1 MGAAF
6 ATLISEIVL
15 LTISWNVAK
24 RATTLTIDIV
34 KMLKLTFIGSF
45 SVLLGYSLKKFEIYF
60 LWNLIFVVAIYVTFS
75 YYLNAIPK
83 SAVKNYLNSLK
94 GKWTKQTSQSL

>member
-1 MGAAF
+1 MF
-6 ATLISEIVL
+6 LIPVTVLWAQLLPSNLGDRL

-45 SVLLGYSLKKFEIYF
+45 SVLLGYSLK
-60 LWNLIFVVAIYVTFS
+60 
-75 YYLNAIPK
+75 
-83 SAVKNYLNSLK
+83 SLK
-94 GKWTKQTSQSL
+94 YIFFGI